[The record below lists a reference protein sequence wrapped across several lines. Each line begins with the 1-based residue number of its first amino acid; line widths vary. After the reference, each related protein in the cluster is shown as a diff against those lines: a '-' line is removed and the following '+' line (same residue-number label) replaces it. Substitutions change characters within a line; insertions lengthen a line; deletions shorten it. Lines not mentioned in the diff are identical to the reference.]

1 MTVELAEME
10 EEDINRE
17 MYEVARMWMAESK
30 LWKLPCHISKD
41 TDIALW
47 KQFREYKK
55 DRGTVLVQLFRSP
68 M

>member
-1 MTVELAEME
+1 ME

-17 MYEVARMWMAESK
+17 MYELARKWMAERK

-41 TDIALW
+41 TDLALW
-47 KQFREYKK
+47 KRFRECKK
-55 DRGTVLVQLFRSP
+55 DRNTVTVLVRLFRYP